1 MSFIIVKGT
10 VVAAH
15 IIAAFATG
23 ITEHDLVTAHSQPRV
38 RADPVMLI
46 IERH

>member
-1 MSFIIVKGT
+1 MSFVVVKGT
-10 VVAAH
+10 VITAH
-15 IIAAFATG
+15 ILVAFATG
-23 ITEHDLVTAHSQPRV
+23 ITEHNLVTAHSQPRV

>member
-1 MSFIIVKGT
+1 MSFVVIKRT
-10 VVAAH
+10 VVATH
-15 IIAAFATG
+15 IIVAFSTG